1 MLIEN
6 KVVEKVEKQKAV
18 ISRVNNK
25 FKIFLAF
32 LPNILINL
40 FAIIALALIT
50 LIAFN
55 FDADYILSWAF
66 VITTGL
72 LLVIYVSVHW
82 ATFDAKLK
90 SLRRNK
96 ENIQY
101 CLEKEQEIKKV
112 TNTVVWANRK
122 HEFLGHRNQGQK
134 VVAWKTHITNQL
146 TKLSN
151 KASHKDLFIE
161 TQDVTSFQRK
171 NLTEQQIK
179 ELEEKYDTQKSKCR
193 YLKRKAQLESYLEDK
208 WVATNIN
215 KISIEFNEVDIQ
227 FIETGSVIKGITKD
241 KTQKKGKYAKDNTV
255 SRVVSIILTLFISA
269 FTADLGLSHF
279 TPDAWFVFTIR
290 MFLLVVNI
298 TMGLNYG
305 ETYYVEL
312 DIHNV
317 DSRSMITDEFK
328 IWALEKGYTN

>member
-1 MLIEN
+1 MPEN
-6 KVVEKVEKQKAV
+6 KVVEKVEKQQVV

-25 FKIFLAF
+25 LKIFLAF

-82 ATFDAKLK
+82 ATFDAKVK
-90 SLRRNK
+90 ALRRNK
-96 ENIQY
+96 DNIEYWLAQ
-101 CLEKEQEIKKV
+101 EQDIKKV
-112 TNTVVWANRK
+112 TNTVVWANHK
-122 HEFLGHRNQGQK
+122 HEFLGYRNQDQK
-134 VVAWKTHITNQL
+134 IVAWKTHITNQL

-151 KASHKDLFIE
+151 KASRKDLFIE
-161 TQDVTSFQRK
+161 TQDVTPFQRK
-171 NLTEQQIK
+171 NLTEEQVK
-179 ELEEKYDTQKSKCR
+179 ELEAKYDEQKSKCR
-193 YLKRKAQLESYLEDK
+193 YLKRKAQLEGYLEDK
-208 WVATNIN
+208 WIANNIN

-305 ETYYVEL
+305 ETYYAEL

-317 DSRSMITDEFK
+317 DSRNMTTDEFK
-328 IWALEKGYTN
+328 IWVLEKGYTS